1 MILRRISENIKSQ
14 NWFAVA
20 VEFIIVVVGVFM
32 GLQVQDWNEARKE
45 RIEEHALL
53 IRLHEETLGLIEA
66 QREVLNGL
74 GERADVLMGVN
85 PVLYSQEPPR
95 IITDEECATISASH
109 ALRRPPDELP
119 VLDEMLSTG
128 RFDVIQDKAIKEQ
141 LRSYVL
147 FRERGR
153 AYYLEATNELFRLHS
168 RFPDLIKVIRVP
180 IGTGYVSR
188 WGNGLSGEG
197 FQLIPVCDA
206 EKMQASPAFL
216 NEYVDN
222 LSRIGSLIIFTDQ
235 RLEHLE
241 ELKTALS
248 ATLGSAANAGH
259 RQGQQT
265 KAK

>member
-1 MILRRISENIKSQ
+1 MILRRISENIRSQ

-45 RIEEHALL
+45 RIEEHVLL
-53 IRLHEETLGLIEA
+53 IRLYEETLGLIEA
-66 QREVLNGL
+66 QREELKGL
-74 GERADVLMGVN
+74 GERADVLMSVN
-85 PVLYSQEPPR
+85 PVLYSQEPSR
-95 IITDEECATISASH
+95 IISDEECATISASH
-109 ALRRPPDELP
+109 VLRRAPDELP

-128 RFDVIQDKAIKEQ
+128 RFDVLQDKAIKGQ

-153 AYYLEATNELFRLHS
+153 AYYQEATNELFRLHS

-180 IGTGYVSR
+180 MGTGFVSR

-197 FQLIPVCDA
+197 FNFIPVCDA
-206 EKMQASPAFL
+206 EKMRASTAFL

-222 LSRIGSLIIFTDQ
+222 LSRIGSMIIFTEQ
-235 RLEHLE
+235 RQEHLK
-241 ELKTALS
+241 ELKTAL
-248 ATLGSAANAGH
+248 AARLGVAAIAG
-259 RQGQQT
+259 
-265 KAK
+265 APE